1 MADTPTYPAAATGH
15 PHEPHRHHARHHR
28 AVHTKS
34 FHAHL
39 AHAHPTHIRRPA
51 VPATAGQA
59 VTEAIAKEHVPNTWQ
74 PSLVYIMAQESGG
87 VVGAANHRDS
97 ARGLFQL
104 TRPNYHLNP
113 HGAASFGNA
122 TEEVQGGIRYIR
134 ARYQTADNAA
144 RFWQL
149 HGWY

>member
-1 MADTPTYPAAATGH
+1 VASPLAAT
-15 PHEPHRHHARHHR
+15 AI
-28 AVHTKS
+28 S
-34 FHAHL
+34 
-39 AHAHPTHIRRPA
+39 
-51 VPATAGQA
+51 
-59 VTEAIAKEHVPNTWQ
+59 EAITRENVPSTWQ
-74 PSLVYIMAQESGG
+74 SGLAYIMAQESGG
-87 VVGAANHRDS
+87 VVGVVNHADS

-134 ARYQTADNAA
+134 QRYQTADNAA
-144 RFWQL
+144 RFWQR